1 MASYSLTKYS
11 IKWDYDIVL
20 AALETQ
26 LETVDDSKTIYIA
39 EVVPRGNEFVGLLL
53 YAT

>member
-1 MASYSLTKYS
+1 MVNYVLTKYS
-11 IKWDYDIVL
+11 IKGEYDAVL

-26 LETVDDSKTIYIA
+26 LETVDNGKAIYLCQIM
-39 EVVPRGNEFVGLLL
+39 PRGNEFVGLLL